1 MSTTL
6 RRLGCKRR
14 RLDTTV
20 VGKGFRTERGKVSTS
35 VWGWQRFWGY
45 HHFLNRKDSKMPLCK
60 AEGAHRDGGQ
70 VTVFG
75 GKSPQTLS

>member
-20 VGKGFRTERGKVSTS
+20 VGKGFRTEIRSPLLCGAGRGF
-35 VWGWQRFWGY
+35 GGY